1 VSPSAV
7 PASLTPPLYWST
19 MTAECSPSAPVST
32 APHRPRPPGRGGPQA
47 FDPSVPNVARIYDY
61 LLRGKDNYACRP

>member
-1 VSPSAV
+1 
-7 PASLTPPLYWST
+7 